1 MDFAKVLAN
10 LSPEKRAILAEML
23 RPSPEPVAI
32 VGMGCRFP
40 GGANNPELFWDLLAS
55 GRDAIAPV
63 PPDRWPVDDYYD
75 PDPAAPGKIN
85 SRYGAFLD
93 QVDQFD
99 AAFFGISPREAVRMD
114 PQQRLFLEV
123 AWEALEDAGQ
133 SQARLAGSNTGVFAG
148 VYQGDYSWFQFA
160 NVDKVDAYVAS
171 GMSHA
176 IVANRL
182 SYLFDLKGPSLAVD
196 TACSS
201 SLVAFHLA
209 CQSLR
214 HKECDMALAGGVN
227 LILSPLFM
235 LPVAKWGM
243 LAADGRCKTF
253 DARADGMVRGEGCG
267 LVVLKRLAD
276 ARRDG
281 DRILA
286 ICRGTAANQD
296 GRTNALTAPNGL
308 SQKEVIARALK
319 EAGVS
324 GSQISYVEAHGTGTA
339 LGDPIEMEALLET
352 VGQGRAPEQICR
364 VGSVKTNI
372 GHLEAAAGIAGL
384 IKVVLALHKKRIPP
398 HLHFQELN
406 PHINFGGVPF
416 TIPTELEEWTV
427 VGDEPRRGGISSF
440 GFGGANAHAILEEAL
455 EIKDGADFADEKSV
469 PSAKSMTDNLLVF
482 SAPQAGALPALAAAY
497 REQLAAEDA
506 VLADICHS
514 AARRRTHF
522 NHRLAVACRS
532 KEEVL
537 AALDAYLAGQDHPLL
552 FSGRRLAGQ
561 TERPVFVFSG
571 QGAQWAGMGRQLYEQ
586 EGVFPKEGV
595 FRQKMDE
602 CDAALQPYLGQSLLT
617 ILSQDEDAALL
628 DQTAYAQPALFAI
641 QVALTALWQSWGI
654 QPTAVTGHSLGEITA
669 AYVAGVLTLVDAV
682 KIIVERSRLMETVA
696 GQGQMAAV
704 NLPPDE
710 VQRYLPDY
718 PQLALAAVN
727 TTHSVVVSGD
737 SEQLAA
743 LLATWQEAGIQSRL
757 LPVNYAFHSPQ
768 VTPLANQLARALAG
782 IRPQAA
788 ALPLISTVTG
798 QTIRGEQMDAAY
810 WARNMSEPV
819 LLATAVNSLINA
831 GYTDFVEISPH
842 PVLSL
847 YLRQA
852 LDDAGRNGAVTAS
865 LRRDRDELLTLL
877 ANLGSLYAS
886 GYTVDWEALY
896 DRRGKFVPLPT
907 YPWQRKRYW
916 LDDAG
921 HSRPQVTAPL
931 HPLLDRQI
939 SSPLLDGRL
948 FEKQFSPQE
957 PTFLRDHRIHGALI
971 VPATAYLEMV
981 TAAAKALFGP
991 GHHHIRE
998 MVVRQ
1003 ALPVPEPGAVTVQLA
1018 FTAVQP
1024 AESAQFQIFARDN
1037 AGDRWQLYVEGR
1049 IVAGTEEP
1057 APDVAFDL
1065 EAVQSRC
1072 PDELPGDAYYDQ
1084 GEAIGAQFGPRFQ
1097 PIRQLWRGENEV
1109 LGLLQAGP
1117 VLEPEMTGYW
1127 LHPALADALFH
1138 IVYGT
1143 REDTAVAEM
1152 FLPLTFDDVC
1162 YYARPEGAVWCHFQ
1176 LRSVAP
1182 DGAALVG
1189 DARLF
1194 AGDGCLLAEA
1204 NGVRYRRATKVATL
1218 ERYLQQSVDNWLYQ
1232 VEWQPQAPA
1241 AAAPVPDGTGWLI
1254 LADELGYGVALAD
1267 SLQAR
1272 GYPAALVTERPGV
1285 DFGLADEAHFL
1296 IDPNNPNHY
1305 KQLLAAD
1312 WVRQLP
1318 AGYQIVHLTA
1328 VTNVSPEA
1336 AARSL
1341 QSALHLAQAAAR
1353 QTAATPPRLW
1363 FVTRQA
1369 QATGHEELD
1378 LSGTPLWG
1386 FGRTLALEHPS
1397 LWGGLIDLDDRLPE
1411 EAAVLLSAELLQPD
1425 GEDQIVWRDWQR
1437 LTARLTS
1444 LRLSEPTSSAAHS
1457 PIAAAATYLITGAFG
1472 AIGREIARWL
1482 AAQGAPHLA
1491 LLSRRGAAPD
1501 HEPFLAELRQAGAT
1515 VSVYAADVADWD
1527 QLTAVWSQ
1535 ITAGEKPLKGIF
1547 HAAGVVADGTISQIE
1562 WPRFNKALA
1571 AKINGAWHLH
1581 QLAQGEPLDYFV
1593 LFSSGAAILGSPG
1606 QSNYAAANGFLDAL
1620 AHYRHQQQLPG
1631 LSINWGPWEIGMAA
1645 VVGEARQ
1652 RRWQAL
1658 SMGVLSPEQALY
1670 ALNRLLHRPGA
1681 QAAVLPLA
1689 RLSADSPAR
1698 QLMQER
1704 PLLRRL
1710 VNQLAAASPIPKK
1723 GGAPASGQSSGN
1735 GRAPETLHDK
1745 MAQVPARRRKPIL
1758 AVYLR
1763 EQLGQVMG
1771 WEADYEIDPRQGLF
1785 DVGLDSL
1792 MAIELKSKLE
1802 RNLDLARPLPFTLIF
1817 DYPTLASLTDY
1828 LHDEMMGVEAGA
1840 ATGAGDDLESLSAE
1854 ELLDLLAQ
1862 EMDEK

>member
-32 VGMGCRFP
+32 IGLGCRFP
-40 GGANNPELFWDLLAS
+40 GGANNPELFWELLAS
-55 GRDAIAPV
+55 GRDAITPV
-63 PPDRWPVDDYYD
+63 PPDRWPVNDYYD

-133 SQARLAGSNTGVFAG
+133 SQTMLAGSDTGVFAG
-148 VYQGDYSWFQFA
+148 VYQGDYAWFQFA
-160 NVDKVDAYVAS
+160 DVDKVDAYVAS

-267 LVVLKRLAD
+267 VVVLKRLAD

-286 ICRGTAANQD
+286 ICRGTATNQD

-308 SQKEVIARALK
+308 AQKEVIARALK
-319 EAGVS
+319 EAGLS
-324 GSQISYVEAHGTGTA
+324 GRQISYVEAHGTGTA

-352 VGQGRAPEQICR
+352 VGQGRTPEQICR

-384 IKVVLALHKKRIPP
+384 IKVVLALHKQCIPP

-406 PHINFGGVPF
+406 PHINFDGVPF
-416 TIPTELEEWTV
+416 TIPTEPQEWTI
-427 VGDEPRRGGISSF
+427 VGDEPRRAGISSF
-440 GFGGANAHAILEEAL
+440 GFGGANAHAILEEA
-455 EIKDGADFADEKSV
+455 EAVKDYPDFTDEESV
-469 PSAKSMTDNLLVF
+469 LSAKSLTGNLLVL
-482 SAPQAGALPALAAAY
+482 SAPQAGALPALAVAY

-506 VLADICHS
+506 VLTDICHS

-522 NHRLAVACRS
+522 NHRVAVACRS
-532 KEEVL
+532 KEEATAV
-537 AALDAYLAGQDHPLL
+537 LDAYLAGADHPLL
-552 FSGRRLAGQ
+552 FCGRRLAGQ
-561 TERPVFVFSG
+561 NERLAFVYSG

-586 EGVFPKEGV
+586 ETL
-595 FRQKMDE
+595 FRQKMDA
-602 CDAALQPYLGQSLLT
+602 CDAALRPYLDQSLLA
-617 ILSQDEDAALL
+617 ILSPDEGAALL

-654 QPTAVTGHSLGEITA
+654 QPTAVAGHSLGEITA
-669 AYVAGVLTLVDAV
+669 AYVAGVLTLADAV
-682 KIIVERSRLMETVA
+682 KIIVARSRLMERVA

-710 VQRYLPDY
+710 AQRHLAPY

-727 TTHSVVVSGD
+727 TAHSVVVSGD
-737 SEQLAA
+737 SERLTA
-743 LLATWQEAGIQSRL
+743 LRATWQEAAIQSRL

-768 VTPLANQLARALAG
+768 VTPLASQLARTLAG

-819 LLATAVNSLINA
+819 LLATAVDSLIES
-831 GYTDFVEISPH
+831 GCTDFLEISPH
-842 PVLSL
+842 PVLSH
-847 YLRQA
+847 YLQYT
-852 LDDAGRNGAVTAS
+852 LDDAGRSGTVTAS
-865 LRRDRDELLTLL
+865 LRRDRDESLTLL
-877 ANLGSLYAS
+877 ANLGSLYAN
-886 GYTVDWEALY
+886 GYTVDWQGLY
-896 DRRGKFVPLPT
+896 GRRGKLIPLPT

-916 LDDAG
+916 LDGAG
-921 HSRPQVTAPL
+921 HHRPQLAAAPL
-931 HPLLDRQI
+931 HPLLDQQI

-957 PTFLRDHRIHGALI
+957 PAFLCDHRIHGALI

-981 TAAAKALFGP
+981 TAAAQLLFGP
-991 GHHHIRE
+991 GQHRIQE

-1024 AESAQFQIFARDN
+1024 AESAQFQIFARDT
-1037 AGDRWQLYVEGR
+1037 AGDRWQLYVEGGV
-1049 IVAGTEEP
+1049 VAGMAEP

-1065 EAVQSRC
+1065 EAIQARC

-1084 GEAIGAQFGPRFQ
+1084 GEAIGAAFGPRFQ

-1109 LGLLQAGP
+1109 LGWLQAGP
-1117 VLEPEMTGYW
+1117 VLAPEMSGYW

-1138 IVYGT
+1138 IVYGA

-1162 YYARPEGAVWCHFQ
+1162 YYARPEGAVWCHFR

-1194 AGDGCLLAEA
+1194 AGDGRLLAEA
-1204 NGVRYRRATKVATL
+1204 NGVRYRRATKAATL
-1218 ERYLQQSVDNWLYQ
+1218 ERHWQQSVDNWLYQ

-1241 AAAPVPDGTGWLI
+1241 AAQPVPDGTGWLI
-1254 LADELGYGVALAD
+1254 LADEVGYGAALAD

-1272 GYPAALVTERPGV
+1272 GYPAALVTEQPGA
-1285 DFGLADEAHFL
+1285 DFGPADESHFL
-1296 IDPNNPNHY
+1296 IDPSNPTHY
-1305 KQLLAAD
+1305 QQLLAAD
-1312 WVRQLP
+1312 WVQRLP

-1328 VTNVSPEA
+1328 VTNFSPDA

-1341 QSALHLAQAAAR
+1341 QSALYLAQAAAR
-1353 QTAATPPRLW
+1353 QTTAPPPRLW
-1363 FVTRQA
+1363 FITRQT
-1369 QATGHEELD
+1369 QATGYEELD
-1378 LSGTPLWG
+1378 LTGSPLWG
-1386 FGRTLALEHPS
+1386 FGRTLALEHPF
-1397 LWGGLIDLDDRLPE
+1397 LWGGLIDLDDRPPD
-1411 EAAVLLSAELLQPD
+1411 EAAVLLAAELLQPD
-1425 GEDQIVWRDWQR
+1425 GEDQIAWRDWQR

-1444 LRLSEPTSSAAHS
+1444 LRLNEPAASAAHA
-1457 PIAAAATYLITGAFG
+1457 PMAASATYLVTGAFG

-1482 AAQGAPHLA
+1482 VAQGARHLA
-1491 LLSRRGAAPD
+1491 LLSRRGATPD
-1501 HEPFLAELRQAGAT
+1501 DEPFLAALRQAGT
-1515 VSVYAADVADWD
+1515 TISVYAADVADWD

-1535 ITAGEKPLKGIF
+1535 ITAGEQPLKGIF
-1547 HAAGVVADGTISQIE
+1547 HAAGIVADGTIAQAD
-1562 WPRFNKALA
+1562 WPRFNQALT
-1571 AKINGAWHLH
+1571 AKIDGAWHLH
-1581 QLAQGEPLDYFV
+1581 RLAHGEPVDYFV
-1593 LFSSGAAILGSPG
+1593 LFSSGAAVLGSPG
-1606 QSNYAAANGFLDAL
+1606 QSNYAAANGFMDAL
-1620 AHYRHQQQLPG
+1620 AHYRRQRQLPG
-1631 LSINWGPWEIGMAA
+1631 LSVNWGPWEIGMAA
-1645 VVGEARQ
+1645 AVGETGQ
-1652 RRWQAL
+1652 RRWQGLGMGAL
-1658 SMGVLSPEQALY
+1658 LPEQALY
-1670 ALNRLLHRPGA
+1670 ALDRLLRRPGA

-1698 QLMQER
+1698 SLLQER

-1710 VNQLAAASPIPKK
+1710 VEQLTAASPIPKN
-1723 GGAPASGQSSGN
+1723 GRPRAGGQSLDN
-1735 GRAPETLHDK
+1735 GRAPATFRDK
-1745 MAQVPARRRKPIL
+1745 LAQVPAWRRKPLL

-1771 WEADYEIDPRQGLF
+1771 WEADYEIDPQQGLF

-1792 MAIELKSKLE
+1792 MAMELKHKLE
-1802 RNLDLARPLPFTLIF
+1802 RNLGLARPLPFTLIF
-1817 DYPTLASLTDY
+1817 DYPTLASLIDY
-1828 LHDEMMGVEAGA
+1828 LHDEMMGVEAA
-1840 ATGAGDDLESLSAE
+1840 ATAGAGDDLESLSAE
-1854 ELLDLLAQ
+1854 ELLALLAQ